1 MASGIV
7 ALRVECCKQEYE
19 MPMNIYEV
27 ELKRTSYVT
36 YMVQALDENH
46 AEDEAWRLLERDG
59 KSDTGYAD
67 WEVESVGRA
76 EI

>member
-1 MASGIV
+1 M
-7 ALRVECCKQEYE
+7 

-36 YMVQALDENH
+36 YTVQALDENH
-46 AEDEAWRLLERDG
+46 AEDEAWKLLEKDG
-59 KSDTGYAD
+59 KSDTGDAD